1 MIEPDELSLH
11 ESSPA
16 SHEPWVDDPLP
27 LLDEPLVDEPLVDEP
42 LVDDPLPLLDEPL
55 LDDPLP
61 LLPSLAWA
69 LVIVI
74 RAGVA

>member
-16 SHEPWVDDPLP
+16 SHEPWVDDPL
-27 LLDEPLVDEPLVDEP
+27 PLVDEPLVDEP

-61 LLPSLAWA
+61 LLPSLACA

-74 RAGVA
+74 STGVA